1 MVFFFPLSS
10 PTCSDAA
17 LEHPQH
23 TVGKVT
29 GASSGGVR
37 LDAAWQRHSK
47 ERLCSLQTRKI
58 FDSQTRVARKK
69 KTHTHTHANPFL
81 SPTLTPLI
89 PPTRYVSFRD
99 ESRVKVAIAL
109 CRCLS
114 LTVGDSGRLRSLST
128 ETLQHMRSFLKEWPQ
143 NPH

>member
-1 MVFFFPLSS
+1 M
-10 PTCSDAA
+10 
-17 LEHPQH
+17 QH
-23 TVGKVT
+23 WSIRKIKLGVGKVT
-29 GASSGGVR
+29 GATFGGV

-47 ERLCSLQTRKI
+47 ERLSSHCRL
-58 FDSQTRVARKK
+58 ARFFSFF
-69 KTHTHTHANPFL
+69 THTQEGPEKH
-81 SPTLTPLI
+81 TLTLSSHPLT
-89 PPTRYVSFRD
+89 PPTPRYVSFQER
-99 ESRVKVAIAL
+99 SRAKVAIAR